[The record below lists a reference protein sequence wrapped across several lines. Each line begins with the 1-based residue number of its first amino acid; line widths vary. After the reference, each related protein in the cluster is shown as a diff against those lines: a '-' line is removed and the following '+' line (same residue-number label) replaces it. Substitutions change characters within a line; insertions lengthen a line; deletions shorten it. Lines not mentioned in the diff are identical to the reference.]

1 MIFVILGT
9 QDKKFPR
16 LLEAIQKQ
24 IDAGKIS
31 KKEEIIVQAGST
43 KFESKDMKILD
54 YMSVRKFEE
63 CIEKADVVI
72 CHAGVG
78 TILTALKKGKKI
90 IAAAR
95 LKQYGEHVNDHQLQI
110 LDNFTK
116 EGYILAL
123 EDFDKIDILLK
134 QVKSFTPA
142 KFKSNKKFFLR
153 QLEKEINI
161 WGTRRTMKRNRLMQK
176 KKTKPIYRVVKR
188 IIDIIGAITGCII
201 LIPVAISI
209 YIAKK
214 INKEEGTLFYKQ
226 LRYGKNGKQFKLYK
240 FRTMCIGADKILEE
254 YLSQDKEI
262 RKEFEI
268 KQKIEHD
275 PRVTK
280 LGKFLRS
287 TSLDELPQMINILKG
302 EMSIVGPRPIVE
314 REIEKYGENKA
325 KLLTVKPGLTGYWQ
339 VNGRSST
346 TYEERMNMELYY
358 VDNCSM
364 LLDIKIF
371 IKTIPTV
378 LKKEGAIWYRV

>member
-1 MIFVILGT
+1 
-9 QDKKFPR
+9 
-16 LLEAIQKQ
+16 
-24 IDAGKIS
+24 
-31 KKEEIIVQAGST
+31 
-43 KFESKDMKILD
+43 
-54 YMSVRKFEE
+54 
-63 CIEKADVVI
+63 
-72 CHAGVG
+72 
-78 TILTALKKGKKI
+78 
-90 IAAAR
+90 
-95 LKQYGEHVNDHQLQI
+95 
-110 LDNFTK
+110 
-116 EGYILAL
+116 
-123 EDFDKIDILLK
+123 
-134 QVKSFTPA
+134 
-142 KFKSNKKFFLR
+142 
-153 QLEKEINI
+153 
-161 WGTRRTMKRNRLMQK
+161 MQK

-378 LKKEGAIWYRV
+378 LKKEGAI